1 MKKSQLL
8 GALCITAFLQDLFE
22 ARGAIMALRNLK
34 NTYYN
39 VE

>member
-22 ARGAIMALRNLK
+22 ARGGSNGIKEFARH
-34 NTYYN
+34 
-39 VE
+39 